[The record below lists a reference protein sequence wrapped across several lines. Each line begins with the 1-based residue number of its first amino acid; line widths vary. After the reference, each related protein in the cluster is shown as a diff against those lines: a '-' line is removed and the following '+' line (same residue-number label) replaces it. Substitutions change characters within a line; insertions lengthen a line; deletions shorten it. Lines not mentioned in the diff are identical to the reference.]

1 MFLIV
6 ILQYEKILRKDL
18 TKRLKCGN
26 IYLSKDKNILKEVE
40 IMFTLVWLSI
50 KGQFKKQV
58 KSMLVLWAMQN
69 LKSGYAVILDENKQV
84 VEVYECQKQRVP
96 KRIEL
101 EDFPFDITV
110 A

>member
-1 MFLIV
+1 
-6 ILQYEKILRKDL
+6 
-18 TKRLKCGN
+18 
-26 IYLSKDKNILKEVE
+26 
-40 IMFTLVWLSI
+40 MFTLVWLSR

-58 KSMLVLWAMQN
+58 DCGLKSMLVLWAMQN

-84 VEVYECQKQRVP
+84 VEVYECQKQRIP